1 MIVEEVI
8 SLKRITEF
16 IEILTNNLLSIS
28 QGSLINWLEK
38 CSNKC
43 KSTIEIIT
51 DSLRSSDLIY
61 TDLTET
67 TVDGKKLILEIIVL
81 KNQLC

>member
-1 MIVEEVI
+1 MIVEGVI
-8 SLKRITEF
+8 SLKTITKF
-16 IEILTNNLLSIS
+16 IKILTNNLLSIS

-38 CSNKC
+38 CSDKC

-51 DSLRSSDLIY
+51 TSLRSSDLIY

-67 TVDGKKLILEIIVL
+67 TIDGKKLMLEIILL
-81 KNQLC
+81 KN